1 MNCYWLLKL
10 MAIPRTNGV
19 KVNIFFG
26 LKATTVKNRGESP
39 NFPPTFYFSSLLGA
53 KKKTNEATRPIARLA
68 LIGNINVFRRDTAT
82 GRVLPNGVRNNWTSW
97 GRAS

>member
-53 KKKTNEATRPIARLA
+53 KKKNERGHAANCSISINRQYQRVSSRHGHRSRVAERRP
-68 LIGNINVFRRDTAT
+68 
-82 GRVLPNGVRNNWTSW
+82 
-97 GRAS
+97 